1 MCFSFYKI
9 AKRAKKKQKD
19 PKQNCRKNKEKITMN
34 LLKKK
39 VLYFYRF
46 DVLDIRK
53 YWLKY
58 YLYIIEICVMCMYPY
73 EYHCTITKN
82 SLIYSTRSPE
92 HNPNINI
99 LLLSGQSLNESN
111 LPEFLPSL
119 QISSPLPLSLHP
131 PAHSIFNITLKQSY
145 ISQGVSSLLLQGCIM
160 YDV

>member
-39 VLYFYRF
+39 VVYFYRF

-58 YLYIIEICVMCMYPY
+58 YLYNIEICV
-73 EYHCTITKN
+73 ITKN